1 MLNERINI
9 TKTKETRID
18 GKPIQKDEE
27 FYSCWAEVNDLYG
40 KELYEAINI
49 KLENTIVFK
58 IRWCKLLEQL
68 RSKAEYK
75 VKFKENIYKIYNA
88 DFGKDYKKYVLLK
101 CNLIK

>member
-68 RSKAEYK
+68 RSKTEYK